1 MELMTMTLG
10 IGQEGLQNI
19 NLSASMIKVQIKS
32 KSICNKK
39 KSPCKTEFSVQSIMD
54 ILMFQEW
61 GALLDKYS
69 IWVSLGLLS

>member
-10 IGQEGLQNI
+10 IGQEGLQSI
-19 NLSASMIKVQIKS
+19 TLSEVHDKS
-32 KSICNKK
+32 KSICYKK

-61 GALLDKYS
+61 GALLEKYS
-69 IWVSLGLLS
+69 IWVGLRLLS